1 MLTEK
6 VYSIG
11 YLLQKSMPLANRM
24 GVYVGINKQY
34 EEVVYVGKAKDYWKR
49 IPNSL
54 EEKIKSKQNENC
66 KDYGCELISFIPCNT
81 EEEMYKLEI
90 DLITYW
96 KPYYN
101 YQHNSDYYMDN
112 DNKRLRE
119 ILRKESGRNL
129 HTYEILFSQ
138 HALKNYYSG
147 RGNVFGLAKDYIES
161 NSTVGKTKKNK
172 EQAEKEINSF
182 AGKLKNIIRIH
193 YDYLKHCERTEEEK
207 VRVKQRIKNKREGL
221 KTLDLHD
228 KP

>member
-1 MLTEK
+1 MQKYYEAASLFKGYDLKMLTEK

-11 YLLQKSMPLANRM
+11 YLLPKSMPLANRM
-24 GVYVGINKQY
+24 GVYLGINKQY
-34 EEVVYVGKAKDYWKR
+34 EEVVYVGKSKDYWKR

-81 EEEMYKLEI
+81 VEEMAQLEI
-90 DLITYW
+90 DLIIYW

-101 YQHNSDYYMDN
+101 QQHNSDYYMNN

-119 ILRKESGRNL
+119 ILRKEFGRNL

-138 HALKNYYSG
+138 HALRNYYSKW
-147 RGNVFGLAKDYIES
+147 GNVFGLAKEYIKS
-161 NSTVGKTKKNK
+161 NSTIGNTRKK

-182 AGKLKNIIRIH
+182 ARKLENIISIH
-193 YDYLKHCERTEEEK
+193 YDYFKRCERTHEK
-207 VRVKQRIKNKREGL
+207 
-221 KTLDLHD
+221 LD
-228 KP
+228 